1 MELSSAKTSKLLGL
15 AGAALALCLFAGC
28 GPNKDVQDAQTAA
41 QQADQSAQKADAAS
55 QSAQQA
61 AASAQASASKTE
73 QAAADA
79 KAAADRAEA
88 IAAKTETSSAPVR
101 HYHRHVH
108 HHHMAAEPAAPSDT
122 GSAPRRAILPLPH
135 HRNLNLIKTGKG
147 RPSGALFSKTTRFL
161 PARAASCS
169 STLLGTRLTW
179 KLHYDFQRF
188 RFLRLREGIIDS
200 PKRKLI
206 RH

>member
-1 MELSSAKTSKLLGL
+1 MEVSLAKTSKLLGL

-41 QQADQSAQKADAAS
+41 QQADQSAQRADAAS

-88 IAAKTETSSAPVR
+88 IAAKTESSSSPPMHR
-101 HYHRHVH
+101 HMHHHVH
-108 HHHMAAEPAAPSDT
+108 HHAAAMPSDSGSAPSDST
-122 GSAPRRAILPLPH
+122 G
-135 HRNLNLIKTGKG
+135 
-147 RPSGALFSKTTRFL
+147 
-161 PARAASCS
+161 
-169 STLLGTRLTW
+169 GT
-179 KLHYDFQRF
+179 
-188 RFLRLREGIIDS
+188 
-200 PKRKLI
+200 P
-206 RH
+206 

>member
-1 MELSSAKTSKLLGL
+1 MRGLKIDSVLKGGICSLIHASAKGSRRVRMELSSAKTSKLLGL

-28 GPNKDVQDAQTAA
+28 GPNKNVQDAQAAA

-101 HYHRHVH
+101 HYHRHSHVH
-108 HHHMAAEPAAPSDT
+108 HHAAAAAAPDT
-122 GSAPRRAILPLPH
+122 GSAP
-135 HRNLNLIKTGKG
+135 
-147 RPSGALFSKTTRFL
+147 PSDTSA
-161 PARAASCS
+161 PA
-169 STLLGTRLTW
+169 T
-179 KLHYDFQRF
+179 
-188 RFLRLREGIIDS
+188 
-200 PKRKLI
+200 P
-206 RH
+206 